1 MFPVGVIIP
10 AHVSLEFIG
19 AVYQAGALK
28 MVDVYPVVSSARF
41 EDCYNSSQSVDILRI
56 QVAIG
61 EGFAGE
67 GDELAVGVVLVGF
80 FYKMRRGIGRSTN
93 SDLSKLEVA
102 KGGEDFLR
110 QSFVLAYLRRTRGSP
125 PGWTIMIKCLTVR
138 LTCAET
144 YSNVCI
150 GIN

>member
-1 MFPVGVIIP
+1 MFPAGVIIP

-67 GDELAVGVVLVGF
+67 GDELASASGD
-80 FYKMRRGIGRSTN
+80 I
-93 SDLSKLEVA
+93 
-102 KGGEDFLR
+102 
-110 QSFVLAYLRRTRGSP
+110 
-125 PGWTIMIKCLTVR
+125 LTVTER
-138 LTCAET
+138 KKL
-144 YSNVCI
+144 I
-150 GIN
+150 RFHLHRF